1 MKSVQSNQREH
12 RNSKEHEQV
21 SGMHVV
27 SSNISSQKAKKKK
40 KNKKKRKNKQA
51 KIHRH
56 YETF

>member
-12 RNSKEHEQV
+12 RNSKEHEKV

-27 SSNISSQKAKKKK
+27 SSNKRTKRRKKHKKK
-40 KNKKKRKNKQA
+40 A